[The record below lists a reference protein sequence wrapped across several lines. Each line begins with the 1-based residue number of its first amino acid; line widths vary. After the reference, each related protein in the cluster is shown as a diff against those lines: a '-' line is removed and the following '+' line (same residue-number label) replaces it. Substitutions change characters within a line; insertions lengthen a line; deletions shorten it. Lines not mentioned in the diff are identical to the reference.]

1 MKKTESMKKFILITA
16 IGCFISLAGFAQAKP
31 YYTQYILNNYILNPA
46 ITGIENYTD
55 VKLSYRNQWA
65 GITGAP
71 VTTYFSIQGPLGRSD
86 NASLTAARD
95 DERGFALALLEGV
108 ALACAAFA
116 RIVDGAADLV
126 EELDPLGSG

>member
-1 MKKTESMKKFILITA
+1 MKKILAVLSVACLAAVQTA
-16 IGCFISLAGFAQAKP
+16 HAQAKP

-71 VTTYFSIQGPLGRSD
+71 LTTYLSIHGPNGISARV
-86 NASLTAARD
+86 LTPSRCPDKTLQAPRPGMNTQCRARTM
-95 DERGFALALLEGV
+95 A
-108 ALACAAFA
+108 
-116 RIVDGAADLV
+116 
-126 EELDPLGSG
+126 